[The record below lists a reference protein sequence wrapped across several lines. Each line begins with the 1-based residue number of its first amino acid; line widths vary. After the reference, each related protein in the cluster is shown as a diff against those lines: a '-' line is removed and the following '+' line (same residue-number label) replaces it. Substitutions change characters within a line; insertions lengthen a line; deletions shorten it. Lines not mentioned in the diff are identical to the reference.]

1 VQSIYRVSQ
10 GAGLALT
17 TARYYTPS
25 GRLIQRP
32 WDGTFDEYLT
42 YSLRDQSKE
51 RAHDPKDLKLTDAGR
66 KVFGGGGIEPD
77 YRLEGPIEGF
87 NPSRFGRTLYARQI
101 FGTFAQRFWAEG
113 DTRLQTPGQERLTLA
128 PDYTVD
134 DAMLA
139 DFRKHVVKMGV
150 KIDEAAFAAD
160 LPFIKAMIRYDID
173 LALFGVA
180 AARKHL
186 IETDPQAQLAL
197 GLFDES
203 ERLTAMARARNSRAG
218 GR

>member
-1 VQSIYRVSQ
+1 
-10 GAGLALT
+10 
-17 TARYYTPS
+17 
-25 GRLIQRP
+25 
-32 WDGTFDEYLT
+32 
-42 YSLRDQSKE
+42 
-51 RAHDPKDLKLTDAGR
+51 
-66 KVFGGGGIEPD
+66 
-77 YRLEGPIEGF
+77 
-87 NPSRFGRTLYARQI
+87 
-101 FGTFAQRFWAEG
+101 
-113 DTRLQTPGQERLTLA
+113 
-128 PDYTVD
+128 
-134 DAMLA
+134 
-139 DFRKHVVKMGV
+139 MGV
-150 KIDEAAFAAD
+150 KLDESAFAAD